1 MVLILHHEIF
11 TNIFDGMQEATTTTS
26 GFGFR
31 LRNSRRLIV
40 IIIVI
45 ITIITIV
52 IIVLVVVGDV
62 IRICNGIIVFSEKGI
77 AAMTKSVAIIV
88 LVHAKRLNTLLLN
101 RLHFLHTRAHSE
113 NLAPDTAFEL
123 KVKFHCDIILV

>member
-45 ITIITIV
+45 ITIV

-77 AAMTKSVAIIV
+77 AGMTKSVAIIV

>member
-40 IIIVI
+40 IIIV
-45 ITIITIV
+45 IITIV

-101 RLHFLHTRAHSE
+101 RLLFLHTRAHSE